1 MEFGHSTMMLGTL
14 LLIKQNR
21 TFFVVLTRLES
32 VTLLM

>member
-1 MEFGHSTMMLGTL
+1 MEFGHSIMMLGTL